1 MPELNLQ
8 LTLAAVFV
16 SVALLIGSLT
26 YVGLEHTSPVRRRI
40 RGLQRATSPT
50 TDPEAGP
57 LKDSPAASPIVRRV
71 TTFIPKSPKQM
82 TRLQRRL
89 AQAGLHKP
97 RHLALYVLAEALVP
111 IVGFAAFIL
120 TLGWSGLIF
129 AILAAIVGYLLPGL
143 VVEYYARQRQKEIRN
158 GLPDALD
165 LLIVSL
171 EAGLAID
178 QAILKSAEELRIA
191 YPALA
196 EELHMITIECR
207 AGKPR
212 IEAFKNFAARTK
224 VDDVR
229 ALVAMLVQTDRFGTS
244 IADALRTYAEVS
256 RTKRRQRAE
265 ERAAKIGVKLVFPLV
280 FCLFPAF
287 FVVTLGPGVIK
298 FVNAFSSSGAIGGSS
313 FLGGQ
318 R

>member
-1 MPELNLQ
+1 MDISLPV
-8 LTLAAVFV
+8 TLAALFL
-16 SVALLIGSLT
+16 SVALLTGTLVSAGI
-26 YVGLEHTSPVRRRI
+26 EQTSPVRRRL
-40 RGLQRATSPT
+40 RGLLRTPGATADGRVSALDESPMAN
-50 TDPEAGP
+50 PMV
-57 LKDSPAASPIVRRV
+57 KRV
-71 TTFIPKSPKQM
+71 MTFVPKSPKEM
-82 TRLQRRL
+82 SKVQRRL
-89 AQAGLHKP
+89 AMAGLHQP
-97 RHLALYVLAEALVP
+97 RHVAIYLVGEIALPLIAFGAVFIAL
-111 IVGFAAFIL
+111 GR
-120 TLGWSGLIF
+120 SGLMF
-129 AILAAIVGYLLPGL
+129 GGLAAVVGYLVPGL
-143 VVEYYARQRQKEIRN
+143 IVNRRVRQRQKQIMN

-196 EELHMITIECR
+196 EELHLINVECR

-212 IEAFKNFAARTK
+212 LEAFKNFSKRTQ

-287 FVVTLGPGVIK
+287 FVVTLGAGVIK
-298 FVNAFSSSGAIGGSS
+298 LVRAFSSSGAIGSNPL
-313 FLGGQ
+313 FGG
-318 R
+318 